1 MFTMLSDNANLSINM
16 IQGAKKEWV
25 KQFVKDEKI
34 AESMNSFVD
43 AQTSFVKQ
51 VVKTSVD
58 VGTMVSKE
66 IGKFPNFSFNK

>member
-25 KQFVKDEKI
+25 KQFVKDENI
-34 AESMNSFVD
+34 AESMNGFID

-51 VVKTSVD
+51 IVKTGAD
-58 VGTMVSKE
+58 IGTVVSKE
-66 IGKFPNFSFNK
+66 IGQFPNFKFAK